1 MCNWLQGLKNQATVH
16 GPWSIWASYVGNS
29 GVDPENNKVLFP
41 EIKKIVWNKKTGSRS
56 NFGHILSAFRIN
68 PIPVLSPKT

>member
-41 EIKKIVWNKKTGSRS
+41 EIKK
-56 NFGHILSAFRIN
+56 
-68 PIPVLSPKT
+68 